1 VRKKRRA
8 NRSAERRRAP
18 TRKDVGLEVDD
29 DATPE
34 QIEAILT
41 RLHQIIGRVEQQQLE
56 PGDWDVVQVL
66 LREAM

>member
-1 VRKKRRA
+1 M
-8 NRSAERRRAP
+8 
-18 TRKDVGLEVDD
+18 GLEVDD

-34 QIEAILT
+34 QIEAIVT

-66 LREAM
+66 LREAL